1 MNLEKILSIS
11 GKPGL
16 YRIIS
21 QSKKSIIVES
31 LVDKKRFPVNAMNSV
46 SALGDIAI
54 YTYDEEVPLKEVLRN
69 MFTKE
74 NGGEALDPNSDKKKL
89 LDYFRE
95 VLPEYDEERVY
106 ASNFKKIASWYN
118 ILVATEFDFSES
130 EQTEDDANELP
141 SSEEKA

>member
-31 LVDKKRFPVNAMNSV
+31 LVDKKRFPVNALNSV

-106 ASNFKKIASWYN
+106 TSNFKKIASWYN

>member
-16 YRIIS
+16 FKIIS
-21 QSKKSIIVES
+21 QGKKNLIVES
-31 LVDKKRFPVNAMNSV
+31 LVDKKRFPVSALNNV

-54 YTYDEEVPLKEVLRN
+54 YTYDEEVPLKEVLKN
-69 MFTKE
+69 IFTKE
-74 NGGEALDPNSDKKKL
+74 NGEKALDPNTDKKLL

-106 ASNFKKIASWYN
+106 ASNFKKIVQWYN
-118 ILVATEFDFSES
+118 VLIASGFDFSDLDEVEDVDNNIES
-130 EQTEDDANELP
+130 GP
-141 SSEEKA
+141 EKA

>member
-31 LVDKKRFPVNAMNSV
+31 LVDKKRFPVNALNSV

-106 ASNFKKIASWYN
+106 TSNLKKIASWYN